1 MADLEKSAGV
11 APARSSSSNS
21 IEGQAADI
29 QELPALFGRLSDGV
43 MTLLDTKLSLLKVEI
58 KEDAEAYISGGAK
71 IGIGAVIAGV
81 GFALLNVAI
90 ALLVASLLP
99 EAWGQPVR
107 YTAGFAIVGL
117 LYLLIGGIIIIT
129 VKNAL
134 AKRQLVPSRSVNE
147 LKRDKEWIQK
157 G

>member
-1 MADLEKSAGV
+1 MADLERSTAA
-11 APARSSSSNS
+11 APARNA
-21 IEGQAADI
+21 EGQADI

-58 KEDAEAYISGGAK
+58 KEDADAYIAGGTK

-81 GFALLNVAI
+81 GFALVNVAI
-90 ALLVASLLP
+90 ALFVATLLP
-99 EAWGQPVR
+99 ETWSQPVR
-107 YTAGFAIVGL
+107 YATGFVITGL
-117 LYLLIGGIIIIT
+117 LYLIIGGIVI
-129 VKNAL
+129 VGAKNKL
-134 AKRQLVPSRSVNE
+134 AKRNLVPNRSVEE